1 VEEIVSQSNEALD
14 VWCST
19 NEQVDYIVAA
29 SGAVAAF
36 EAFARVAACRDQLP
50 QRYPDDRLGASG
62 RELAVAHPGKV
73 YRKRTAKPA

>member
-1 VEEIVSQSNEALD
+1 MIQSNESLD

-19 NEQVDYIVAA
+19 NEHVDYIVAA
-29 SGAVAAF
+29 SGAVAASRAF
-36 EAFARVAACRDQLP
+36 ERVAACRGQLP

-62 RELAVAHPGKV
+62 RELAVAHPGKI